1 MNAPGSIELYTD
13 GGVEIHADQP
23 TDCQLYVVADE
34 GDRTLSL
41 PKVQVEASSIQN
53 VSLSLDDEGI
63 IVSGDDLSDLSISG
77 SSRSRMVE
85 LAVSSETNEILLSET
100 DGEFAAYVDSD
111 QDGIYDEKVSEVIQ
125 EKSLCVHSY
134 ETVTDKGAACTETG
148 HQYERCTYCGEKK
161 SDSDV
166 TLPAEGHKFSKWT
179 IASSATVFQPTTEKR
194 SCSACGAIETRTTGT
209 KLTPTIAVNA
219 ESFPLKVKQSTTAL
233 QVTGLAEGDYIASWQ
248 SSNVRIVTVSEDG
261 KIKAGKKTGKAV
273 ITITLAS
280 GLQKNVTVTVQK
292 SSVKTK
298 KISAVQ
304 KKLTMNKGDSIALQP
319 VITPITSTQKVTY
332 KSSDKKVVTVS
343 ANGMLKAK
351 KKGKATITVKSGSK
365 TVKCKVT
372 VR

>member
-1 MNAPGSIELYTD
+1 
-13 GGVEIHADQP
+13 
-23 TDCQLYVVADE
+23 
-34 GDRTLSL
+34 
-41 PKVQVEASSIQN
+41 
-53 VSLSLDDEGI
+53 
-63 IVSGDDLSDLSISG
+63 
-77 SSRSRMVE
+77 
-85 LAVSSETNEILLSET
+85 
-100 DGEFAAYVDSD
+100 
-111 QDGIYDEKVSEVIQ
+111 
-125 EKSLCVHSY
+125 
-134 ETVTDKGAACTETG
+134 
-148 HQYERCTYCGEKK
+148 
-161 SDSDV
+161 
-166 TLPAEGHKFSKWT
+166 
-179 IASSATVFQPTTEKR
+179 
-194 SCSACGAIETRTTGT
+194 
-209 KLTPTIAVNA
+209 
-219 ESFPLKVKQSTTAL
+219 
-233 QVTGLAEGDYIASWQ
+233 
-248 SSNVRIVTVSEDG
+248 
-261 KIKAGKKTGKAV
+261 V